1 MKAEELRT
9 LDAEELGGRLKG
21 ARRELYELRFK
32 LAVGQL
38 ENHRQI
44 LRVRKDIARILTVI
58 HQRALD
64 SAVSV
69 AYAAAAP
76 IAVENPEP
84 PVETAV
90 TADTAKAAKAA
101 KATPEPV
108 EAAAA
113 PAKKTR
119 ARKKAEPADKDKS

>member
-44 LRVRKDIARILTVI
+44 LKARKDIARILTVI
-58 HQRALD
+58 HQRELD
-64 SAVSV
+64 GAVDQ
-69 AYAAAAP
+69 AYAAAEP
-76 IAVENPEP
+76 IAVEEPEA
-84 PVETAV
+84 PVESVV
-90 TADTAKAAKAA
+90 TGGEPAAEAA
-101 KATPEPV
+101 ATPEAV
-108 EAAAA
+108 EATAE
-113 PAKKTR
+113 PEPEKKPRRR
-119 ARKKAEPADKDKS
+119 AKKAEEES